1 MVEDSRVRRPRS
13 IVSLST
19 AAAAVLVAGVVIAAQ
34 AGDARPGGLH
44 AAAATPSATP
54 SGTPASGSESAI
66 DPQLT
71 AAIKS
76 KLSQSTSSSYGVIVD
91 IEGVGRVVDIN
102 GGRSLLP
109 ASTEKLFTTLPM
121 LLNRAQEQLVT
132 TIGATSAP
140 VAGVVHGDLVVQAS
154 ADPSLMGLDVVH
166 LAQAVHQ
173 AGVSRVTGRIV
184 LAVGGLPYTRTRS
197 GWKSSYVPWDVGP
210 LSPFPVH
217 FDVWRTSSWY
227 VGHPTAGNLV
237 LLRNQLAKA
246 GVKVVGGTVV
256 TRNATMSTVL
266 GQHTSPN
273 IARIVQRTLRQSDN
287 FAAEQMLSIEGW
299 TPINAAITA
308 SGSDGSATDG
318 SGLSLSD
325 RRSAAGEVALLEY
338 AHTSSAADSLL
349 ASLPVACQV
358 GTLKHE
364 FCDTIGAH
372 EVFAKTGT
380 LDHVKCLAGYT
391 TDAQGRW
398 VTFAFLTNGD
408 SSTSKASLAIDRAVL
423 VLRHYSS

>member
-1 MVEDSRVRRPRS
+1 MVDDSRMRRPRF
-13 IVSLST
+13 VASLST
-19 AAAAVLVAGVVIAAQ
+19 AAAAALVAGLVVAAQ
-34 AGDARPGGLH
+34 AGDARPGGVH

-54 SGTPASGSESAI
+54 TASPSTGSGSAI

-71 AAIKS
+71 AVIKS
-76 KLSQSTSSSYGVIVD
+76 KMSASTSSSYGVAVD
-91 IEGVGRVVDIN
+91 IEGVGRVVNIN

-121 LLNRAQEQLVT
+121 LLNRPQEQRVT
-132 TIGATSAP
+132 TIGTTAAP
-140 VAGVVHGDLVVQAS
+140 AGGVVHGDLVVQPS
-154 ADPSLMGLDVVH
+154 ADPALMGMDVVH
-166 LAQAVHQ
+166 LAQAVHN
-173 AGVSRVTGRIV
+173 AGISRITGRIV
-184 LAVGGLPYTRTRS
+184 LAVGGLPYSRTRS

-217 FDVWRTSSWY
+217 SDVWQTSSWY

-237 LLRNQLAKA
+237 MLRNQLAKA
-246 GVKVVGGTVV
+246 GVKVVGGTVI
-256 TRNATMSTVL
+256 TRDASISTVL
-266 GQHTSPN
+266 GTHASPT

-299 TPINAAITA
+299 APVNAVIKAA
-308 SGSDGSATDG
+308 GSDGSATDG

-338 AHTSSAADSLL
+338 GHASAAADSLL

-372 EVFAKTGT
+372 KVFAKTGT

-423 VLRHYSS
+423 VLRRYGG